1 MLHEGKQALLNT
13 VATALDHIMTSPS
26 NSQVMPC
33 HFLYDFKN
41 CFNLLPHEG
50 ELKAGLGG
58 LLCSKAL
65 ISAQTLVCLLTCP
78 FLPRLL
84 IYRVLAFI

>member
-1 MLHEGKQALLNT
+1 MLYEGKQALLNT
-13 VATALDHIMTSPS
+13 VATALHHIMTSLS
-26 NSQVMPC
+26 SSQVMSC

-58 LLCSKAL
+58 LLCSIGL
-65 ISAQTLVCLLTCP
+65 NFCSDIGMSLDLPISSSIIDL
-78 FLPRLL
+78 
-84 IYRVLAFI
+84 